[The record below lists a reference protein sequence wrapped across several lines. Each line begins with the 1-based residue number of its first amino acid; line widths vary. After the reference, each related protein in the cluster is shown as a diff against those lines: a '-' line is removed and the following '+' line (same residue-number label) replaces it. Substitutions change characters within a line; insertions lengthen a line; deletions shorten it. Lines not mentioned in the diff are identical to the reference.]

1 MMNAESLK
9 ALARKRAQEWV
20 EPPYDRQTQARV
32 TELLAED
39 GELLV
44 ESFYTELEF
53 GTGGLRGLMGD
64 GTNRMNR
71 YTVGQATQGLAQY
84 ILQADPTAPSVAIA
98 HDSRNGSTE
107 FAQVAAEVLAANGI
121 EVHLFAE
128 LRPTPQL
135 SFTVR
140 HLGCTAGIVITA
152 SHNPKE
158 YNGYKVYWND
168 GGQIVPPHDS
178 AIIAEV
184 RAVAGPNEVKW
195 GDVDSSRRIYRLEA
209 SDDQPYVD
217 SVLNLRLDDSLKNQG
232 SDLKIV
238 YTPLHGTGAVSVI
251 PTLRAA
257 GFREVHVVES
267 QRVPDGNFPT
277 VHSPNPEEG
286 AALSAAIDLANQV
299 GAQLVL
305 GTDPDSDRVGIAV
318 PDPSQSNGW
327 RLLNGNETGSLL
339 VDYVVQGM
347 KKTGTLDP
355 SFDFIA
361 KTIVTS
367 DLMSEIGRS
376 EGMRIHETL
385 TGFKWIAAII
395 REYEGRGRFIVGG
408 EESYGY
414 MIGDAVRDKD
424 AVAASCMICEMAHVA
439 ARSGK
444 NLLDQLQIIHERHGA
459 FKEALVSQTKHGR
472 EGKQAIADQMESLR
486 TQPPQ
491 EIGGEII
498 TELRDYRS
506 QMTKHVLSGETKNID
521 LPSSN
526 VIQIVTAEQSIVTAR
541 PSGTEPKIKFYF
553 SVRMHRKDWDAYG
566 GYAGAMSELE
576 ARIDRLK
583 KAMGV

>member
-1 MMNAESLK
+1 MMDNESLRTFARQR
-9 ALARKRAQEWV
+9 ALAWTKS
-20 EPPYDRQTQARV
+20 PYDEDTQARV
-32 TELLAED
+32 SKLLAED
-39 GELLV
+39 VEQLV

-71 YTVGQATQGLAQY
+71 YTVGQATEGLARY
-84 ILQADPTAPSVAIA
+84 ILQADPDSPSVAIA
-98 HDSRNGSTE
+98 HDSRNGSPE

-168 GGQIVPPHDS
+168 GGQIVPPHDA
-178 AIIAEV
+178 AIISEV
-184 RAVAGPNEVKW
+184 RAVAGPDDVKW
-195 GDVDSSRRIYRLEA
+195 GNTASRQRIFRLDA
-209 SDDQPYVD
+209 AADQPYIN
-217 SVLNLRLDDSLKNQG
+217 SILNLRLDESLISEG
-232 SDLKIV
+232 SDINIV

-251 PTLRAA
+251 PALHAA
-257 GFREVHVVES
+257 GFRQVHIVDS

-286 AALSAAIDLANQV
+286 AALSAAIDLAKEV

-318 PDPSQSNGW
+318 PDDTQSSGW
-327 RLLNGNETGSLL
+327 RLLNGNETGALL
-339 VDYVVQGM
+339 VNYVVTGR
-347 KKTGTLDP
+347 KKAGQLNP

-361 KTIVTS
+361 KTIVTT
-367 DLMSEIGRS
+367 DLMAEIGRS
-376 EGMRIHETL
+376 EGMVVHETL

-395 REYEGRGRFIVGG
+395 REQQGKGRFVVGG

-414 MIGDAVRDKD
+414 MIGDSVRDKD
-424 AVAASCMICEMAHVA
+424 AVAACTMICEMAHVA
-439 ARSGK
+439 AQSGK
-444 NLLDQLQIIHERHGA
+444 TLLNQLREIHEQHGA

-472 EGKQAIADQMESLR
+472 EGKQAIVDQMESLR
-486 TQPPQ
+486 TQPPK

-506 QMTKHVLSGETKNID
+506 QSTRHLLTSETHPIA

-526 VIQIVTAEQSIVTAR
+526 VIQIVTADQSIVTAR

-553 SVRMHRKDWDAYG
+553 SVRMPRDQWDSFG
-566 GYAGAMSELE
+566 GYRGAMLELE
-576 ARIDRLK
+576 ARIERLK